1 MDPSSVRTLEDLLL
15 YIELTES
22 PSRIIYLPFF
32 QQQQQLL
39 LSELIKDVVARFMTD
54 DSIPEEQKELIR
66 TRVVNKLTAAKN
78 KRKMS
83 VVYSLLFLMYF
94 LYTS

>member
-1 MDPSSVRTLEDLLL
+1 MDPNSVRTLEDLLL

-32 QQQQQLL
+32 QQLL
-39 LSELIKDVVARFMTD
+39 PSELIKDVVARFMAD

-66 TRVVNKLTAAKN
+66 TRVVNKITAAKN

-83 VVYSLLFLMYF
+83 VFYSLISLMF
-94 LYTS
+94 LYAS